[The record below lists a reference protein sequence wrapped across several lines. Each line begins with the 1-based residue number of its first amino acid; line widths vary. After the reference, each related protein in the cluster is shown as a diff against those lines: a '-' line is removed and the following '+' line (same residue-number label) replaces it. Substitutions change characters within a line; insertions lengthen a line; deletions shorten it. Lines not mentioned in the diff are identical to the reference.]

1 MKESKGDRVIPND
14 CDTCHAIL
22 VDGSPSEPDLGQ
34 LALTPPAP
42 PAPAPA
48 EAKP

>member
-1 MKESKGDRVIPND
+1 MKETNGNRVIPND

-34 LALTPPAP
+34 LVLA
-42 PAPAPA
+42 PAPAP
-48 EAKP
+48 EPSEVKP